1 MTGHLAALVLGFAG
15 SLHCV
20 AMCGPLAGAVAPA
33 FGRGIV
39 AGTIYQAGRMSTYV
53 LVGIA
58 AGAAGGVLAG
68 FAGLGRVVS
77 VAAGAVMLVTA
88 AGQAAR
94 WRPAA
99 TGWWAGRLGRLLARA
114 AAIRAARPR
123 TSAFAAGAL
132 NGALPC
138 GLVYAAAIVAA
149 TAGNAVSGAT
159 LMLTFGAG
167 TIPAMM
173 AAWMATSFVPSTVRR
188 RLRFVTPVVLV
199 VVGLMLIG
207 RGMESSGTTGSTGA
221 TGDSNPQLHQH

>member
-1 MTGHLAALVLGFAG
+1 MTGYLAALALGFAG

-20 AMCGPLAGAVAPA
+20 AMCGPLAGAVAPV
-33 FGRGIV
+33 FGRGVV
-39 AGTIYQAGRMSTYV
+39 AGALYQIGRLSTYV
-53 LVGIA
+53 LIGIG

-68 FAGLGRVVS
+68 VTGLGRVVS
-77 VAAGAVMLVTA
+77 VAAGAVMLASA
-88 AGQAAR
+88 AGQATR
-94 WRPAA
+94 WRPVAA
-99 TGWWAGRLGRLLARA
+99 GWWGGRLGDLMAHV

-149 TAGNAVSGAT
+149 TAGNALNGAT

-167 TIPAMM
+167 TVPAMM
-173 AAWMATSFVPSTVRR
+173 AAWMATAFVPSTVRR

-207 RGMESSGTTGSTGA
+207 RGIEKSGATGA
-221 TGDSNPQLHQH
+221 TGATGETNPHLHQH